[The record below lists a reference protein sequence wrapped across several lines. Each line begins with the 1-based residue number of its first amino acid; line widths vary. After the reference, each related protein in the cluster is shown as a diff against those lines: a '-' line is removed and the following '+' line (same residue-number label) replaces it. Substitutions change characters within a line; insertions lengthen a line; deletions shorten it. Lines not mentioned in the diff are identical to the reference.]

1 MKTASSLFHR
11 ETNLQKDDVAHREKG
26 KKVRTALV
34 LLSAAA
40 AFLIGFIISHWQ

>member
-1 MKTASSLFHR
+1 MRLSLFYR
-11 ETNLQKDDVAHREKG
+11 ETNVQKDRVAHREKG
-26 KKVRTALV
+26 NKVKTALV